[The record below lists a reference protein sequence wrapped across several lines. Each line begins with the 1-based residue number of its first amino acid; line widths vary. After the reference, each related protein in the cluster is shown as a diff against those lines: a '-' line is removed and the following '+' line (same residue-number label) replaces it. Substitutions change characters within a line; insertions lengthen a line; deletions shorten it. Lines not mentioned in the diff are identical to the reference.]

1 MKYLLLVFSVLFLS
15 CNSNKSE
22 EKKENGEKSKE
33 EFQMYEASEM
43 ATLMEQMYVHNVQL
57 RDKISKND
65 SLGKLP
71 EYFSNISKATM
82 TKGKERDAFFNEKAA
97 VFMKAQSE
105 IYASKNAKESF
116 NTMVNACISCHEV
129 KCGGPI
135 ERIKTLYIK

>member
-1 MKYLLLVFSVLFLS
+1 MKYLLVVFSVLFLS
-15 CNSNKSE
+15 CNQNKSE
-22 EKKENGEKSKE
+22 EKKENCEKPKE

-43 ATLMEQMYVHNVQL
+43 AILMEQMYVHNTQL
-57 RDKISKND
+57 RDKIIKND

-82 TKGKERDAFFNEKAA
+82 TKGKERDAFFKEKATI
-97 VFMKAQSE
+97 FIKAQSE
-105 IYASKNAKESF
+105 IYTSKNTKESF
-116 NTMVNACISCHEV
+116 NTMINACISCHEV

>member
-1 MKYLLLVFSVLFLS
+1 MKYLLFAFSILFLS

-22 EKKENGEKSKE
+22 EKKENCEKPKE

-57 RDKISKND
+57 RDKIIKND

-71 EYFSNISKATM
+71 DYFSNISKATM
-82 TKGKERDAFFNEKAA
+82 TKGKERDAFFTENAG
-97 VFMKAQSE
+97 VFTKAQSE
-105 IYASKNAKESF
+105 IYTSKNAKESF

>member
-1 MKYLLLVFSVLFLS
+1 MKYLMVVFSVLFLS

-22 EKKENGEKSKE
+22 EKKENCEKPKE

-43 ATLMEQMYVHNVQL
+43 ATLMEQIYVHNAQL
-57 RDKISKND
+57 REKIIKKD

-71 EYFSNISKATM
+71 DYFSKISKATM
-82 TKGKERDAFFNEKAA
+82 TKGKERDDFFNEKAEI
-97 VFMKAQSE
+97 FIEAQSE
-105 IYASKNAKESF
+105 IYTSKNTKESF

>member
-1 MKYLLLVFSVLFLS
+1 MKYLLVVFSVIFLS

-22 EKKENGEKSKE
+22 EKKENCEKPKE

-65 SLGKLP
+65 SLGELP
-71 EYFSNISKATM
+71 DYFSNISKATM

-97 VFMKAQSE
+97 VFIKAQSE
-105 IYASKNAKESF
+105 IYTSKNTKESF
-116 NTMVNACISCHEV
+116 NAMVNACISCHEV

>member
-1 MKYLLLVFSVLFLS
+1 MKNILLVFSVLFLS
-15 CNSNKSE
+15 CNQNKSE
-22 EKKENGEKSKE
+22 DKKENCEKPKE

-57 RDKISKND
+57 RDKIIKND
-65 SLGKLP
+65 SLGELP
-71 EYFSNISKATM
+71 DYFSKISKATM
-82 TKGKERDAFFNEKAA
+82 TKGKERDAFFNEKASI
-97 VFMKAQSE
+97 FIKAQSE
-105 IYASKNAKESF
+105 IYASKSTKESF

>member
-1 MKYLLLVFSVLFLS
+1 MKYLVVFISALFLS
-15 CNSNKSE
+15 CNKNNDENKQYE
-22 EKKENGEKSKE
+22 CDKPIE

-57 RDKISKND
+57 RYKITKND

-71 EYFSNISKATM
+71 DYFSKISKSTM
-82 TKGKERDAFFNEKAA
+82 TKGKERDAFFNEKAG
-97 VFMKAQSE
+97 VFIKAQSE
-105 IYASKNAKESF
+105 IYTSENTKESF
-116 NTMVNACISCHEV
+116 NSMVNACISCHEV

>member
-1 MKYLLLVFSVLFLS
+1 MKYLLVVVSVLFLS

-22 EKKENGEKSKE
+22 DKKENCEKPKE
-33 EFQMYEASEM
+33 ELQMYEASEM

-57 RDKISKND
+57 RDKIIKND

-71 EYFSNISKATM
+71 DYFSNISKAAM

-97 VFMKAQSE
+97 IFTKAQSE
-105 IYASKNAKESF
+105 IYTSKNTKESF

>member
-1 MKYLLLVFSVLFLS
+1 MRYLLLVFSIFFLS

-22 EKKENGEKSKE
+22 DKNATCEKPKE
-33 EFQMYEASEM
+33 ELKMYEASEM
-43 ATLMEQMYVHNVQL
+43 ALLMEQMYTYNKQL
-57 RDKISKND
+57 REKILKND

-71 EYFSNISKATM
+71 DYFSKIHSAGM
-82 TKGKERDAFFNEKAA
+82 TKGKERDAFFNEKAP
-97 VFMKAQSE
+97 VFIKAQTE
-105 IYASKNAKESF
+105 IYTSKNAKESF

>member
-1 MKYLLLVFSVLFLS
+1 MKYLLVVFSVLFLS

-22 EKKENGEKSKE
+22 EKKENCEKPKE

-57 RDKISKND
+57 RDKIIKKD

-105 IYASKNAKESF
+105 IYTSKNTKESF
-116 NTMVNACISCHEV
+116 NAMVNACISCHEV
-129 KCGGPI
+129 KCGGAI

>member
-1 MKYLLLVFSVLFLS
+1 MKYLVLVFSVLFLS
-15 CNSNKSE
+15 CNQNKSE
-22 EKKENGEKSKE
+22 EKKENYEKPKE

-57 RDKISKND
+57 RDKIIKND

-97 VFMKAQSE
+97 VFIKSQSE
-105 IYASKNAKESF
+105 IYTSRNTKESF
-116 NTMVNACISCHEV
+116 NAMVNACVSCHEV

-135 ERIKTLYIK
+135 EKIKTLHIK

>member
-1 MKYLLLVFSVLFLS
+1 MKYLVVVVSLLFLS
-15 CNSNKSE
+15 CNQNKSE
-22 EKKENGEKSKE
+22 DKKENCEKPKE

-43 ATLMEQMYVHNVQL
+43 ATLMEQMYVHNKQL
-57 RDKISKND
+57 REKIIKKD
-65 SLGKLP
+65 SLGSLP
-71 EYFSNISKATM
+71 EYFSNIAKASM
-82 TKGKERDAFFNEKAA
+82 TKGKERDDFFKEKAE

-105 IYASKNAKESF
+105 IYASKNTKESF